1 MDEQGSSEG
10 KTLPA
15 NDTESKPVLVV
26 VAKGLFGLLGLTW
39 LVLGTWSLMRIDEMS
54 IGAPPLILWIVD
66 ILMFINALLFIWVAW
81 GIGRGNRLYFYFG
94 LLLLAGNILLT
105 FTDEFGTLD
114 LITLVINIL
123 LLVLL
128 IVGHRNFLET

>member
-1 MDEQGSSEG
+1 
-10 KTLPA
+10 
-15 NDTESKPVLVV
+15 
-26 VAKGLFGLLGLTW
+26 
-39 LVLGTWSLMRIDEMS
+39 
-54 IGAPPLILWIVD
+54 
-66 ILMFINALLFIWVAW
+66 MFINALLFIWVAW